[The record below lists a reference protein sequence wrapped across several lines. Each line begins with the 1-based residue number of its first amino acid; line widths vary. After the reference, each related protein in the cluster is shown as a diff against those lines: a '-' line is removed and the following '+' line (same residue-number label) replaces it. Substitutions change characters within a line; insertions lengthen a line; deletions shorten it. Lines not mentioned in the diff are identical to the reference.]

1 MSPVERAAPAGP
13 SASDYLLDINKVLL
27 AMADSELL
35 LNSQELSGSN
45 YEDFSTQ
52 EDTLRVGEPAYF
64 VHQQIAYLII
74 SNLLIIMHYTYYT
87 LRLYTT
93 L

>member
-1 MSPVERAAPAGP
+1 MSPVERAAPTGP
-13 SASDYLLDINKVLL
+13 SASDYLLDIKKVLL

-52 EDTLRVGEPAYF
+52 EDTLRVGGADWF
-64 VHQQIAYLII
+64 
-74 SNLLIIMHYTYYT
+74 
-87 LRLYTT
+87 
-93 L
+93 